1 MSGKLS
7 TLVWL
12 LTRTNWLIIA
22 VGYSASALRLGKEN
36 PTHGLIPT
44 YLLQWGALYVYRGQT
59 TMEFGIS
66 PKRKR
71 VWESSQ
77 GQLLKYRS
85 KMLNFEATTTI
96 SELFFWA
103 SSVSKYFIIKINASF
118 SFIFLIL
125 FNHFFDF
132 QVWGG
137 GGVHT
142 HLPLLDPPLMYCQ
155 DRWTNPLKNC
165 T

>member
-1 MSGKLS
+1 M
-7 TLVWL
+7 TAHY
-12 LTRTNWLIIA
+12 TNWLRIA
-22 VGYSASALRLGKEN
+22 VLYSASALRLGKEN

-59 TMEFGIS
+59 TTGFGIS

-85 KMLNFEATTTI
+85 KMVNFEATTTI

-103 SSVSKYFIIKINASF
+103 SSVSKYFIIKINA
-118 SFIFLIL
+118 FLWPLIKIS
-125 FNHFFDF
+125 FFDF
-132 QVWGG
+132 LVWGG
-137 GGVHT
+137 EGFIPTSPFWIRHWCIIEIGEPIPSITVHT
-142 HLPLLDPPLMYCQ
+142 LS
-155 DRWTNPLKNC
+155 RWGSLGS
-165 T
+165 